1 MNRFSRAAVML
12 SSAWICSSRASAI
25 LAQSNQAATRAIHV
39 TDYAISIDLPDSGAA
54 INGDATLT
62 IRQSGRNDT
71 LTLDLIKLHV
81 QRVAVDGPETEVPRT
96 ESTNALPIA
105 PPPPP
110 TL

>member
-12 SSAWICSSRASAI
+12 SSAWICSSRASAM
-25 LAQSNQAATRAIHV
+25 LAHSNQTATRAIHV

-62 IRQSGRNDT
+62 VRQSGRNDT

-81 QRVAVDGPETEVPRT
+81 QRLAAGRPLSDVGRT
-96 ESTNALPIA
+96 ELTAA
-105 PPPPP
+105 V
-110 TL
+110 T